1 MNVPQF
7 ARTRGGML
15 VGLVV
20 VAAIGF
26 EIRTVL
32 GMFFGIDLPATPYL
46 IVLIG
51 ILSVIGI
58 VLDLTRSTGG
68 DSAGQ

>member
-1 MNVPQF
+1 MNVPQL

-51 ILSVIGI
+51 VLSVIGI
-58 VLDLTRSTGG
+58 IIDLSRSTGG
-68 DSAGQ
+68 GSAGQ

>member
-1 MNVPQF
+1 
-7 ARTRGGML
+7 ML

-51 ILSVIGI
+51 VLSVIGI
-58 VLDLTRSTGG
+58 IIDLSRSTGG
-68 DSAGQ
+68 GSAGQ